1 MIYLDEILQGVKTVG
16 ITGHIRPDGD
26 CVGSTLGVYNYI
38 CDNMPQVDVD
48 ICLQPIND
56 KFLFLRNSDKIK
68 EKADGNKIYDLF
80 IVCDCAAFD
89 RFEDFRECFEK
100 AGKTVVFDHHISGQ
114 EIGDMNMISPKLSS
128 CSELIYEAMNPDKI
142 SKSTAE
148 CLYLGIIHDTGV
160 FKYQGVTARTMQ
172 IAGKLMEKG
181 IDFTN
186 IIDNTFYM
194 RTYRQSQVLGKALL
208 ESVQFCDGRCI
219 FTVLTKRDMEFYCVT
234 SKDLGGV
241 VEQLRLND
249 TVEVAIFLYETEKNE
264 YKVSMRSKNI
274 VDVSKIAVFFGGGG
288 HVRAA
293 GCDMQGSMY
302 DVINNLTAEIEKQLA
317 EVDKNIGNILTEIQ
331 NGVYTPTIRNRLEEI
346 EAQKT
351 DIETKIANEKIAE
364 SVLTEKQV
372 EFWLT
377 QLGKNKIDTIEQK
390 RRLD

>member
-208 ESVQFCDGRCI
+208 ESVQFCDGKCI
-219 FTVLTKRDMEFYCVT
+219 FTVLTKREMEFYGVT

-249 TVEVAIFLYETEKNE
+249 TVEVAIFLYETEKNV

-274 VDVSKIAVFFGGGG
+274 VDVSKIAKRFGGGG
-288 HVRAA
+288 HIRAA
-293 GCDMQGSMY
+293 GFDMAAN
-302 DVINNLTAEIEKQLA
+302 DPRDIINN
-317 EVDKNIGNILTEIQ
+317 IGALVELQFNS
-331 NGVYTPTIRNRLEEI
+331 
-346 EAQKT
+346 AQ
-351 DIETKIANEKIAE
+351 
-364 SVLTEKQV
+364 
-372 EFWLT
+372 
-377 QLGKNKIDTIEQK
+377 
-390 RRLD
+390 R